1 MHGVVVEEG
10 PVALQV
16 ELAER
21 EDPQGHEGHG
31 EHQAKEGVGSA
42 ATLGNAAR
50 GGSRHTHTHTSGSLP
65 LHDRAVPQPHPLTR
79 EHG

>member
-31 EHQAKEGVGSA
+31 EDQAQQGVGSA
-42 ATLGNAAR
+42 ATLCDAAQ
-50 GGSRHTHTHTSGSLP
+50 GGGRHTRHVTHQGHARPS
-65 LHDRAVPQPHPLTR
+65 
-79 EHG
+79 